1 LPFIEEETPAAS
13 NQHISR
19 HHASQERVGRLDFAT
34 PTGEGQEMSVYES
47 ELNINTGFVP
57 TANGVEHQEQSTFP
71 MQRPSYDRQSG
82 MNDKA
87 VHRRRRWT
95 HEEKKAIV
103 AETEGPGASISGVA
117 RKYGIAPRL
126 LFSWRRQLSEEMA
139 LTTRSGAKI
148 VPISMVRDL
157 EKRIK
162 ELEDQLEKKSCEL
175 SKVLESSGTADHHR

>member
-1 LPFIEEETPAAS
+1 
-13 NQHISR
+13 
-19 HHASQERVGRLDFAT
+19 
-34 PTGEGQEMSVYES
+34 MSIYES
-47 ELNINTGFVP
+47 ELNTNHGFMP
-57 TANGVEHQEQSTFP
+57 GSNAADHQEPGFNH
-71 MQRPSYDRQSG
+71 RPGYDRSASAES
-82 MNDKA
+82 KS

-95 HEEKKAIV
+95 HEDKKAIV

-126 LFSWRRQLSEEMA
+126 LFSWRRQLSEEMS

-162 ELEDQLEKKSCEL
+162 ELESQLEKKTSEVGQLTQALQGICQPQAHERYREFKQTGGGAAAPFPL
-175 SKVLESSGTADHHR
+175 RSSHRP

>member
-1 LPFIEEETPAAS
+1 
-13 NQHISR
+13 
-19 HHASQERVGRLDFAT
+19 
-34 PTGEGQEMSVYES
+34 MSVYES
-47 ELNINTGFVP
+47 DLNRNNFVP
-57 TANGVEHQEQSTFP
+57 GNGAAEEITENGFETVTHQVAGS
-71 MQRPSYDRQSG
+71 DRKA
-82 MNDKA
+82 DDARA

-148 VPISMVRDL
+148 VPISMVKDL
-157 EKRIK
+157 EKRIM
-162 ELEDQLEKKSCEL
+162 ELEEALERKSSEL
-175 SKVLESSGTADHHR
+175 HKALEMSGKQA

>member
-1 LPFIEEETPAAS
+1 
-13 NQHISR
+13 
-19 HHASQERVGRLDFAT
+19 
-34 PTGEGQEMSVYES
+34 MSIYES
-47 ELNINTGFVP
+47 ELNINTGYLPSGNVD
-57 TANGVEHQEQSTFP
+57 QEPGFTT
-71 MQRPSYDRQSG
+71 RPSFDRPSSAQDS
-82 MNDKA
+82 KS

-162 ELEDQLEKKSCEL
+162 DLEDQLEKKTSEVGAL
-175 SKVLESSGTADHHR
+175 TQALHGAGQPQAH

>member
-1 LPFIEEETPAAS
+1 LNPSAHYLNESCGFAY
-13 NQHISR
+13 IS
-19 HHASQERVGRLDFAT
+19 HL
-34 PTGEGQEMSVYES
+34 GEGQKMSIYES
-47 ELNINTGFVP
+47 ELNINTGYLP
-57 TANGVEHQEQSTFP
+57 TGNVDQEPGFTSRPGSFE
-71 MQRPSYDRQSG
+71 RPSSMADNKS
-82 MNDKA
+82 

-95 HEEKKAIV
+95 HDEKKAIV

-126 LFSWRRQLSEEMA
+126 LFSWRRQMSEEMA

-162 ELEDQLEKKSCEL
+162 DLEDQLEKKTSEVGAL
-175 SKVLESSGTADHHR
+175 TQALYGVGQPQVH

>member
-1 LPFIEEETPAAS
+1 
-13 NQHISR
+13 
-19 HHASQERVGRLDFAT
+19 
-34 PTGEGQEMSVYES
+34 MSVYES
-47 ELNINTGFVP
+47 ELNTSYMPTGNGAEQP
-57 TANGVEHQEQSTFP
+57 DHHHYGQRPANGA
-71 MQRPSYDRQSG
+71 G
-82 MNDKA
+82 MDSKA

-126 LFSWRRQLSEEMA
+126 LFSWRRQLTEEMA

-162 ELEDQLEKKSCEL
+162 ELEEQLEKKTSEVCAL
-175 SKVLESSGTADHHR
+175 TRALEGGHHEAHH

>member
-1 LPFIEEETPAAS
+1 
-13 NQHISR
+13 
-19 HHASQERVGRLDFAT
+19 
-34 PTGEGQEMSVYES
+34 MSIYES
-47 ELNINTGFVP
+47 ELNMNTGYIPENV
-57 TANGVEHQEQSTFP
+57 ADQEHGYNQRQGTYSPST
-71 MQRPSYDRQSG
+71 QDSKS
-82 MNDKA
+82 

-126 LFSWRRQLSEEMA
+126 LFSWRRQLSDEMS

-162 ELEDQLEKKSCEL
+162 ELEEQLEKKTSEVGALTQALQGNCQ
-175 SKVLESSGTADHHR
+175 TQAHR

>member
-1 LPFIEEETPAAS
+1 
-13 NQHISR
+13 
-19 HHASQERVGRLDFAT
+19 
-34 PTGEGQEMSVYES
+34 MSVYES
-47 ELNINTGFVP
+47 ELNV
-57 TANGVEHQEQSTFP
+57 NGYLPAGGATEAGAENSFETVTHQAARQVGTIKADEA
-71 MQRPSYDRQSG
+71 RP
-82 MNDKA
+82 

-148 VPISMVRDL
+148 VPISMVKEL
-157 EKRIK
+157 EKRIV
-162 ELEDQLEKKSCEL
+162 ELEEQLAKA
-175 SKVLESSGTADHHR
+175 LEGKA

>member
-1 LPFIEEETPAAS
+1 MVCVALVLSIIWRRK
-13 NQHISR
+13 N
-19 HHASQERVGRLDFAT
+19 
-34 PTGEGQEMSVYES
+34 MSVYES
-47 ELNINTGFVP
+47 ELNLNYIPAGATEHTTETFE
-57 TANGVEHQEQSTFP
+57 TA
-71 MQRPSYDRQSG
+71 RPALNPADSKS
-82 MNDKA
+82 

-148 VPISMVRDL
+148 VPISMVKEL
-157 EKRIK
+157 EKRIV
-162 ELEDQLEKKSCEL
+162 ELEEQLAAAL
-175 SKVLESSGTADHHR
+175 AAR

>member
-1 LPFIEEETPAAS
+1 
-13 NQHISR
+13 
-19 HHASQERVGRLDFAT
+19 
-34 PTGEGQEMSVYES
+34 MSVYES
-47 ELNINTGFVP
+47 ELNVNNTFVP
-57 TANGVEHQEQSTFP
+57 TGEVGEQEMTHNNMSVRAHAPEESKT
-71 MQRPSYDRQSG
+71 
-82 MNDKA
+82 

-126 LFSWRRQLSEEMA
+126 LFSWRRQLTEEMS
-139 LTTRSGAKI
+139 LTTKSGAKI

-162 ELEDQLEKKSCEL
+162 ELEEALEQKNSEVGCLAKQLESVNSE
-175 SKVLESSGTADHHR
+175 VMH

>member
-1 LPFIEEETPAAS
+1 MT
-13 NQHISR
+13 
-19 HHASQERVGRLDFAT
+19 
-34 PTGEGQEMSVYES
+34 MSVYES
-47 ELNINTGFVP
+47 DLNAHVPFLPTGDEDTQTDRGFQSRPGINT
-57 TANGVEHQEQSTFP
+57 VEDSK
-71 MQRPSYDRQSG
+71 G
-82 MNDKA
+82 I
-87 VHRRRRWT
+87 HRRRRWT

-103 AETEGPGASISGVA
+103 GETEGPGASISGVA

-162 ELEDQLEKKSCEL
+162 ELEDALEKKNSEL
-175 SKVLESSGTADHHR
+175 GAATRALESSQPHA

>member
-1 LPFIEEETPAAS
+1 
-13 NQHISR
+13 
-19 HHASQERVGRLDFAT
+19 
-34 PTGEGQEMSVYES
+34 MSVYES
-47 ELNINTGFVP
+47 ELNLNYVPATPATEDGAEQEHEENTL
-57 TANGVEHQEQSTFP
+57 HQARTGSPREDAA
-71 MQRPSYDRQSG
+71 RP
-82 MNDKA
+82 

-148 VPISMVRDL
+148 VPISMVKDL
-157 EKRIK
+157 EKRIL
-162 ELEDQLEKKSCEL
+162 ELEAEL
-175 SKVLESSGTADHHR
+175 QQKASEIGELTKALNSR

>member
-1 LPFIEEETPAAS
+1 
-13 NQHISR
+13 
-19 HHASQERVGRLDFAT
+19 
-34 PTGEGQEMSVYES
+34 MSVYES
-47 ELNINTGFVP
+47 ELN
-57 TANGVEHQEQSTFP
+57 ANYMPIGNGSEQAEHHQYG
-71 MQRPSYDRQSG
+71 QRPG
-82 MNDKA
+82 MDSKG

-126 LFSWRRQLSEEMA
+126 LFSWRRQLTEEMA

-148 VPISMVRDL
+148 VPISMVREL

-162 ELEDQLEKKSCEL
+162 ELEDQLEKKTSEVCAL
-175 SKVLESSGTADHHR
+175 TRALEGGQSHH

>member
-1 LPFIEEETPAAS
+1 
-13 NQHISR
+13 
-19 HHASQERVGRLDFAT
+19 
-34 PTGEGQEMSVYES
+34 MSVYES
-47 ELNINTGFVP
+47 ELNINSNFIP
-57 TANGVEHQEQSTFP
+57 TSTVDEGHEINHGSHLTPRATQSV
-71 MQRPSYDRQSG
+71 QDDSRS
-82 MNDKA
+82 

-148 VPISMVRDL
+148 VPISIVRDL
-157 EKRIK
+157 EKRIQ
-162 ELEDQLEKKSCEL
+162 ELEEALEKKTSEVGTL
-175 SKVLESSGTADHHR
+175 TRALETH

>member
-1 LPFIEEETPAAS
+1 
-13 NQHISR
+13 
-19 HHASQERVGRLDFAT
+19 
-34 PTGEGQEMSVYES
+34 MSVYES
-47 ELNINTGFVP
+47 EVNMNHGFVP
-57 TANGVEHQEQSTFP
+57 TGTEQQPDHTFI
-71 MQRPSYDRQSG
+71 QRSNFDRTGADSK
-82 MNDKA
+82 N

-126 LFSWRRQLSEEMA
+126 LFSWRRQLTEEMA

-162 ELEDQLEKKSCEL
+162 ELEDQLEKKNCEVGAL
-175 SKVLESSGTADHHR
+175 TKALEVAGNSEMSH

>member
-1 LPFIEEETPAAS
+1 
-13 NQHISR
+13 
-19 HHASQERVGRLDFAT
+19 
-34 PTGEGQEMSVYES
+34 MSVYES
-47 ELNINTGFVP
+47 EMNMNNGFVP
-57 TANGVEHQEQSTFP
+57 AGNIADHAHTYTTRSSFDRTAVDS
-71 MQRPSYDRQSG
+71 
-82 MNDKA
+82 KA

-157 EKRIK
+157 EKRIR
-162 ELEDQLEKKSCEL
+162 ELEDQLEKKTSEVGTL
-175 SKVLESSGTADHHR
+175 TKALEMACQQEAQHAQ

>member
-1 LPFIEEETPAAS
+1 
-13 NQHISR
+13 
-19 HHASQERVGRLDFAT
+19 
-34 PTGEGQEMSVYES
+34 MSVYES
-47 ELNINTGFVP
+47 ELNSLNYIPTGATEHGADFE
-57 TANGVEHQEQSTFP
+57 TA
-71 MQRPSYDRQSG
+71 RPSINAKEDT
-82 MNDKA
+82 KA

-148 VPISMVRDL
+148 VPISMVKDL
-157 EKRIK
+157 EKRIQ
-162 ELEDQLEKKSCEL
+162 ELEEQLAAALAK
-175 SKVLESSGTADHHR
+175 

>member
-1 LPFIEEETPAAS
+1 
-13 NQHISR
+13 
-19 HHASQERVGRLDFAT
+19 
-34 PTGEGQEMSVYES
+34 MSVYES
-47 ELNINTGFVP
+47 ELNIDTGFVP
-57 TANGVEHQEQSTFP
+57 STNGAEHQQSTFP
-71 MQRPSYDRQSG
+71 MQRQGFNRQSG
-82 MNDKA
+82 MNDGKA

-95 HEEKKAIV
+95 HEEKKSIV

-162 ELEDQLEKKSCEL
+162 ELEAQLEQKSCEL
-175 SKVLESSGTADHHR
+175 NKVLEASGK